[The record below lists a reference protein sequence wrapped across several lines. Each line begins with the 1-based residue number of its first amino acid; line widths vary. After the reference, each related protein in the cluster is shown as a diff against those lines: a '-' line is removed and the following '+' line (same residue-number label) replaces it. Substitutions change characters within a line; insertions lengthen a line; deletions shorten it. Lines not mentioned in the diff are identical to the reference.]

1 MKTEKLEI
9 IIADITTLKV
19 DVIVNAANNSLLG
32 GGGVDAAI
40 HRVAGY
46 QLLEECKKLNGCNT
60 GEAKLTKGYNLPA
73 KYVIHTVGPI
83 WRGGFNNESLLLS
96 KCYKNSLKIVEEYNF
111 KTIAFP
117 SISTGVYRYPL
128 EDATKIAL
136 SEILQFLDNNNTV
149 EKIIICC
156 FDQNTFNS
164 YLKSYESI
172 KH

>member
-32 GGGVDAAI
+32 GGGVDGAI
-40 HRVAGY
+40 HKVAGSK
-46 QLLEECKKLNGCNT
+46 LLEECKRLNGCNT

-96 KCYKNSLKIVEEYNF
+96 KCYKNSLKIVQEHNF

-136 SEILQFLDNNNTV
+136 SEILKFLDNNDKV

-156 FDQNTFNS
+156 FDQITFDN
-164 YLKSYESI
+164 YLKSYKSL
-172 KH
+172 KA

>member
-32 GGGVDAAI
+32 VGGVDGAI
-40 HRVAGY
+40 HKVAGY
-46 QLLEECKKLNGCNT
+46 QLLAECKKLNGCNT

-96 KCYKNSLKIVEEYNF
+96 KCYKNSLKIVQEHNF

-128 EDATKIAL
+128 EEATKIAL
-136 SEILQFLDNNNTV
+136 SEISQFLDNNELV

-156 FDQNTFNS
+156 FDQNTFDN

-172 KH
+172 NS